1 MCICGNYVI
10 LICPAWKYWFF
21 CMWKK
26 MCNLDNNISETFSY
40 LSFPL
45 YKTYLQGSN
54 RAHHTI
60 SPKSVEHTRTVI
72 KLVNLLWICMQN
84 LIILRNKGIANN
96 LRTCSVGSIFTLTCH
111 ICINTMTSNNHTL
124 IYWKE
129 IIFCSNTRTTNNHKF
144 IYQK

>member
-111 ICINTMTSNNHTL
+111 ICINTRTSNNHTL

-144 IYQK
+144 MYQK